1 MREKWNETAQVI
13 SQECLSEGIYSL
25 WLKTENIAGAARP
38 GQFVSLYCQ
47 DTSHLLPR
55 PISIC
60 EVGEDSL
67 RLVYRVAGWG
77 THEFSQLKAGDS
89 VRVTGPLGNGF
100 PLERAAGKKAVLMGG
115 GIGVPPMLQL
125 AKSLQALEGEATPAA
140 VTAVL
145 GYRNADTFL
154 GEAFEKAAQLK
165 VASEDGS
172 VGTKGNVLDC
182 MREQQIEAEVIFAC
196 GPMPMLR
203 AIKAYAAERQIECWL
218 SLEEKMACGIGA
230 CLSCVCRTSE
240 KDAHSQVDNAR
251 ICTEGPVF
259 EAGSIEI

>member
-1 MREKWNETAQVI
+1 MKEKWQERAQVLF
-13 SQECLSEGIYSL
+13 QECISDGIYSL
-25 WLKTENIAGAARP
+25 WIKTENIAKAAKP
-38 GQFVSLYCQ
+38 GQFVSLYCK

-60 EVGEDSL
+60 EIGENGEL
-67 RLVYRVAGWG
+67 RMVYRVAGWG
-77 THEFSQLKAGDS
+77 TKEFSQLSAGDT
-89 VRVTGPLGNGF
+89 VDVVGPLGNGF
-100 PLERAAGKKAVLMGG
+100 PLEKAAGKKAVLMGG
-115 GIGVPPMLQL
+115 GIGVPPILQL
-125 AKSLQALEGEATPAA
+125 AKSLKDTAE

-154 GEAFEKAAQLK
+154 RAQFEEAAELK
-165 VASEDGS
+165 IASEDGS

-182 MREQQIEAEVIFAC
+182 MKEQQIGADIIMAC

-203 AIKAYAAERQIECWL
+203 AIKAYAAERGIECWL

-230 CLSCVCRTSE
+230 CLSCVCKTTE
-240 KDAHSQVDNAR
+240 EDAHSKVNNAR

-259 EAGSIEI
+259 EASKIDI